1 MWRTAQMVNLNL
13 SPASMRVVKLL
24 VGNTPKS
31 VADLIREM
39 KVTRTAVTEQLNE
52 LVAAGLVERQM
63 QRLPGRGRPRHVY
76 SATPGAL
83 LLLLSKNQEMV
94 LPNIWRAIRE
104 VGGPKLLGE
113 VIKQVSR
120 WLAEHYR
127 KQITATTPAERVLQ
141 LVEILREEGV
151 LVDIQEENGRYTIRQ
166 RSCPYIMMYEENRA
180 ACLLDQETF
189 ALVLGGPVRQV
200 ACRHDGAPCCVFEV
214 TKDNPATDAA

>member
-1 MWRTAQMVNLNL
+1 MVNLNL

-63 QRLPGRGRPRHVY
+63 QRLSGRGRPRHVY

-94 LPNIWRAIRE
+94 LPTIWRALRE
-104 VGGPKLLGE
+104 VGGPKLVGD
-113 VIKQVSR
+113 VIRQVSKI
-120 WLAEHYR
+120 LADHYR
-127 KQITATTPAERVLQ
+127 KRMSATTPSERVVQ
-141 LVEILREEGV
+141 LIELLREEGV
-151 LVDIQEENGRYTIRQ
+151 LVEIQEENGRYIIRQ
-166 RSCPYIMMYEENRA
+166 RSCPYIMMYEESRA
-180 ACLLDQETF
+180 VCLLDQETF
-189 ALVLGGPVRQV
+189 AQVLEGPVRQV

-214 TKDNPATDAA
+214 TREGHAGNSQ

>member
-1 MWRTAQMVNLNL
+1 
-13 SPASMRVVKLL
+13 MRVVKLL

-63 QRLPGRGRPRHVY
+63 QRLSGRGRPRHVY

-94 LPNIWRAIRE
+94 LPTIWRALRE
-104 VGGPKLLGE
+104 IGGPKLVGD
-113 VIKQVSR
+113 VIRQVSQT
-120 WLAEHYR
+120 LADHYR
-127 KQITATTPAERVLQ
+127 KRISATTPSERTVQ
-141 LVEILREEGV
+141 LIELLREEGV
-151 LVDIQEENGRYTIRQ
+151 LVEIQEENGRYVIRQ
-166 RSCPYIMMYEENRA
+166 RSCPYIMMYEEGRA

-189 ALVLGGPVRQV
+189 AQVLGGPVRQV

-214 TKDNPATDAA
+214 TTREGHTGNSE

>member
-1 MWRTAQMVNLNL
+1 MVNLNL

-63 QRLPGRGRPRHVY
+63 QRLSGRGRPRHVY

-94 LPNIWRAIRE
+94 LPTIWRALRE
-104 VGGPKLLGE
+104 VGGPKLVGD
-113 VIKQVSR
+113 VIRQVSKI
-120 WLAEHYR
+120 LADHYR
-127 KQITATTPAERVLQ
+127 KRTSATTPSERVVQ
-141 LVEILREEGV
+141 LIELLREEGV
-151 LVDIQEENGRYTIRQ
+151 LVEIQEENGRYIIRQ
-166 RSCPYIMMYEENRA
+166 RSCPYIMMYEESRA
-180 ACLLDQETF
+180 VCLLDQETF
-189 ALVLGGPVRQV
+189 AQVLEGPVRQV

-214 TKDNPATDAA
+214 TREGHAGNSQ

>member
-1 MWRTAQMVNLNL
+1 
-13 SPASMRVVKLL
+13 MRVVKLL

-63 QRLPGRGRPRHVY
+63 QRLSGRGRPRHVY

-94 LPNIWRAIRE
+94 LPTIWRALRE
-104 VGGPKLLGE
+104 VGGPKLVGD
-113 VIKQVSR
+113 VIRQVSKI
-120 WLAEHYR
+120 LADHYR
-127 KQITATTPAERVLQ
+127 KRMSATTPSERVVQ
-141 LVEILREEGV
+141 LIELLREEGV
-151 LVDIQEENGRYTIRQ
+151 LVEIQEENGRYIIRQ
-166 RSCPYIMMYEENRA
+166 RSCPYIMMYEESRA
-180 ACLLDQETF
+180 VCLLDQETF
-189 ALVLGGPVRQV
+189 AQVLEGPVRQV

-214 TKDNPATDAA
+214 TREGHAGNSQ